1 MSNTPKE
8 EIIEKIKENITNL
21 SNNKIIPIKNF
32 DKDKDETFN
41 RLLEIQLL
49 IKKESGLKELCKYI

>member
-8 EIIEKIKENITNL
+8 EIIEKSKENITNL
-21 SNNKIIPIKNF
+21 SNNKIIPIKSF

-49 IKKESGLKELCKYI
+49 IKKESGLKELCK

>member
-49 IKKESGLKELCKYI
+49 IKKESGLKELCK

>member
-21 SNNKIIPIKNF
+21 SNNKIIPLKNF

-49 IKKESGLKELCKYI
+49 IKKESGLKELCK

>member
-1 MSNTPKE
+1 MSNTPKD

-21 SNNKIIPIKNF
+21 SNNKIIPIKSF

-49 IKKESGLKELCKYI
+49 IKKESGLKELCK

>member
-8 EIIEKIKENITNL
+8 EIIEKLKENITNL
-21 SNNKIIPIKNF
+21 SNNKIIPIKIF

-49 IKKESGLKELCKYI
+49 IKKESGLKELCK

>member
-21 SNNKIIPIKNF
+21 SNNKIIPIKSF

-49 IKKESGLKELCKYI
+49 IKKESGLKELCK

>member
-8 EIIEKIKENITNL
+8 EIIEKLKENITNL
-21 SNNKIIPIKNF
+21 SNNKIIPIKSF

-49 IKKESGLKELCKYI
+49 IKKESGLKELCK

>member
-8 EIIEKIKENITNL
+8 EIIEKLKENITNL
-21 SNNKIIPIKNF
+21 SNNKILPIKSF

-49 IKKESGLKELCKYI
+49 IKKESGLKELCK

>member
-8 EIIEKIKENITNL
+8 EIIEKLKENITNL

-49 IKKESGLKELCKYI
+49 IKKESGLKELCK

>member
-8 EIIEKIKENITNL
+8 EIIEKINENITNL
-21 SNNKIIPIKNF
+21 SNNKIIPIKSF

-49 IKKESGLKELCKYI
+49 IKKESGLKELCK